1 MSEIRELQRE
11 IHEISAAKGWHP
23 EPTLDGSGF
32 MIPDRVIAKLGL
44 IHTELGEAEIEA
56 AHGRFDLWCG
66 SVQSKPEGY
75 VVELADALIRALD
88 LCEALGVTVDP
99 IREAAIMGDDRLSI
113 RLIVDAAI
121 EAVRVGDLGRVRD
134 TLSALWVDC
143 HWLAHERG
151 LDLDA
156 AIRTKVDFNR
166 TRPFRHGEKLA

>member
-1 MSEIRELQRE
+1 
-11 IHEISAAKGWHP
+11 
-23 EPTLDGSGF
+23 
-32 MIPDRVIAKLGL
+32 VI
-44 IHTELGEAEIEA
+44 
-56 AHGRFDLWCG
+56 
-66 SVQSKPEGY
+66 
-75 VVELADALIRALD
+75 ELADALIRALD

-99 IREAAIMGDDRLSI
+99 TREAAIMGDDRLSI

-134 TLSALWVDC
+134 ALSALWVDC

-166 TRPFRHGEKLA
+166 TRSFRHGEKLA